1 VAAGRGLVPWRRPGE
16 GNPPGA
22 QVGERFFER
31 FIDGDEME
39 VGRFTL
45 CDPPHRIV
53 PMAGSRLAGQTEVDV
68 TFAAEADRAG
78 VSLTH
83 RGFDR
88 FSALS

>member
-1 VAAGRGLVPWRRPGE
+1 
-16 GNPPGA
+16 
-22 QVGERFFER
+22 
-31 FIDGDEME
+31 

-68 TFAAEADRAG
+68 TFAAEADRTG

-88 FSALS
+88 FSVLG